1 MLRGTPDFLS
11 GVSANDLKQYQQ
23 YTGVGM
29 YGPPPTMN
37 GGLSQ
42 GGKCVDAF
50 EPSFL
55 DSGLNT
61 EDFFSPFLN
70 PDFPIDISLPM
81 QLGDGVMQS
90 QAPLMQVAQNQS
102 SVRRNPKLVGK
113 RKLQTAAKA
122 RQTQQPVQPSQI
134 QQQMASMPQSK
145 APSMPA
151 APAPQPTSASS
162 GMGMSMG
169 MNLSS
174 LSARSS
180 PPLSMSQSACY
191 VDSPPSQDQDY
202 YCDGEPDNKRQKR
215 LVKNRQAAQLFRK
228 RQKQYISDLENKV
241 AEVTNKN
248 IALIAKVDVLVTEN
262 QLVKDQLKYLRT
274 FVVSALEQAF
284 PPQKYGEMQQ
294 QLGDIGLHDAAKKEP
309 TATSAAAPSAAPA
322 ATSSSSAVSME
333 EEK

>member
-23 YTGVGM
+23 YTGVSM

-37 GGLSQ
+37 GGQSMSQ

-102 SVRRNPKLVGK
+102 GVRRNPKLVGK

-122 RQTQQPVQPSQI
+122 RQTQQPAQPGQI
-134 QQQMASMPQSK
+134 QQQMASSK

-162 GMGMSMG
+162 GMGMG

-322 ATSSSSAVSME
+322 AAASSSSAGSME
-333 EEK
+333 EK